1 MIKPFIRYFPEFTET
16 CCGGKVLKVLKPPT
30 FGPKLEYKS
39 YGPLY

>member
-16 CCGGKVLKVLKPPT
+16 CCGGKVLKPPT